1 MKFKE
6 ENQYLVVKDYSVSK
20 ELFSLLYNKEYDLLK
35 THPFPNLDLLPK
47 YYESEDYISHTDG
60 QRSFFEKLY
69 HFVKKRAI
77 QNKVNLINSYHKN
90 KGTLLD
96 VGCGTGDFIV
106 EAKKQGWNAIG
117 FEPNPTAKQLATTKN
132 VLTIDDL
139 FALTPHSFDVIT
151 LWHVLEHVPNLE
163 AYIQNLK
170 RILKPDGT
178 LIVAVPNYKSF
189 DAVYYKKYWAAYDVP
204 RHLWHFSKISIK
216 RLFADVEMK
225 LECVLPMW
233 FDSFYVSMLSE
244 KHKTGKLNFIK
255 AFVIGF
261 RSNVVGLVKKE
272 YSSHIYVLKNT

>member
-225 LECVLPMW
+225 LEYVLPMW

-272 YSSHIYVLKNT
+272 YSSHIYVLKNI

>member
-216 RLFADVEMK
+216 RLFSDVEMK
-225 LECVLPMW
+225 LECVLPMR

-272 YSSHIYVLKNT
+272 YSSHIYVLKNI

>member
-261 RSNVVGLVKKE
+261 QSNVVGLVKKE

>member
-139 FALTPHSFDVIT
+139 FTLTPHSFDVIT